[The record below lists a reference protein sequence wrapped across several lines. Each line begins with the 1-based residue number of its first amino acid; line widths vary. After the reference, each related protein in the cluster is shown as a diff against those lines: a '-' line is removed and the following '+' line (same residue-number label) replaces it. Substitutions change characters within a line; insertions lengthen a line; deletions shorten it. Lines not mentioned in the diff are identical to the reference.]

1 MVGSDSVAGTKT
13 GGLFT
18 TPENAFDAFGT
29 GAGVEFLGCFP
40 LKPIGFMGL
49 VYLPN
54 HSCR

>member
-29 GAGVEFLGCFP
+29 GAGVEFLGCVSPQTHRIHGTGIFT
-40 LKPIGFMGL
+40 
-49 VYLPN
+49 
-54 HSCR
+54 